1 MPLEKRQRRRMLLR
15 LKLLLKSTN
24 KFSKMLEVL
33 SQLKEAGGGM
43 LNFRRFVGL
52 VSFDGSQVDN

>member
-1 MPLEKRQRRRMLLR
+1 MLLR